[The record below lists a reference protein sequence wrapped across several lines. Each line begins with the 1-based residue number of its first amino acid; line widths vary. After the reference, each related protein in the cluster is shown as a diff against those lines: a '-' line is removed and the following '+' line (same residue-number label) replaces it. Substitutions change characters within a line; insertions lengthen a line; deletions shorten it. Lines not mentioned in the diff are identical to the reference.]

1 MKGLFTYV
9 LLIGFGCTVQGQDYS
24 INHPKRLKKVVA
36 GLVITPEYLTCV
48 DEAPANNIYEFKY
61 TSKFTQGIGLDVWYG
76 FSEKFFLRTGLYQ
89 SFRKYT
95 RKEVCFDCALEFNYE
110 SDFRLMYLDVP
121 IAASYK
127 IVNSRVDFIAEGGFV
142 VSILE
147 RALENRN
154 SISGSFY
161 DYNVKG
167 TYNTVMAGFQAGLG
181 TNYNLTYRLS
191 LGLNVGYKIYFN
203 RVTDATPM
211 KWRGLSTIAG
221 LYYKF

>member
-1 MKGLFTYV
+1 MKLFFTV
-9 LLIGFGCTVQGQDYS
+9 AVLIGLGFTVQGQDYS
-24 INHPKRLKKVVA
+24 INRPKRFQKVIMGVVMA
-36 GLVITPEYLTCV
+36 PEYLSCV
-48 DEAPANNIYEFKY
+48 DEAPTYEDYEFDY
-61 TSKFTQGIGLDVWYG
+61 TSKFAHGYGLDFWYG
-76 FSEKFFLRTGLYQ
+76 FNEQFFLKAGLFQ
-89 SFRKYT
+89 SFRKFA
-95 RKEVCFDCALEFNYE
+95 RKEICYDCALGFNYE

-121 IAASYK
+121 VGVAYK
-127 IVNSRVDFIAEGGFV
+127 IINSRVDFIAEGSFV

-161 DYNVKG
+161 DYNVKPA
-167 TYNTVMAGFQAGLG
+167 YNKMMSGFQAGLG

-191 LGLNVGYKIYFN
+191 VGLNVGYKIYFN

-211 KWRGLSTIAG
+211 KWRGLSSVAG